1 VSALCIDVV
10 SLFPEMVEHAAGFGV
25 TGRARE
31 RGLWQLRLWNP
42 RDFATDSYRTID
54 DRPYGG
60 GPGMVMMAGPLA
72 AAIDAARA
80 AQQADGCATTR
91 TIHLTPA
98 GAPLTHARVMALAQA
113 QGTGYVL
120 VAGRYEG
127 IDERLAATLDEEIAI
142 GYFVV
147 SGGEL
152 PALMLVDALAR
163 QLPGALNDAESAV
176 QESFAAG
183 LLDCPHYTRPELY
196 EGKAV
201 PGVLLSG
208 DHARIARWRHAQALW
223 RTRARRPDL
232 WARRTVSAADARL
245 LEELEKQGLK

>member
-1 VSALCIDVV
+1 
-10 SLFPEMVEHAAGFGV
+10 
-25 TGRARE
+25 
-31 RGLWQLRLWNP
+31 
-42 RDFATDSYRTID
+42 
-54 DRPYGG
+54 
-60 GPGMVMMAGPLA
+60 
-72 AAIDAARA
+72 
-80 AQQADGCATTR
+80 
-91 TIHLTPA
+91 
-98 GAPLTHARVMALAQA
+98 
-113 QGTGYVL
+113 
-120 VAGRYEG
+120 
-127 IDERLAATLDEEIAI
+127 
-142 GYFVV
+142 
-147 SGGEL
+147 
-152 PALMLVDALAR
+152 MLVDALAR

-208 DHARIARWRHAQALW
+208 DHARIARLRHAQALW